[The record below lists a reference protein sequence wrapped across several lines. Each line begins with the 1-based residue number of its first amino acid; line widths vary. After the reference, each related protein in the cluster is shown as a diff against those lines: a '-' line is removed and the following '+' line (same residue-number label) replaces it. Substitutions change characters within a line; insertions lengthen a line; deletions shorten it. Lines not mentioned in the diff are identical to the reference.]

1 MTVSAL
7 DGIAG
12 LGETRRKALL
22 ARFGS
27 VRKLRA
33 ADIDELVEVR
43 GIGRSTAA
51 AIVAAFAR
59 ESPGAPAVNVST
71 GEILDDNTVERA
83 VGASEE
89 DVADAAEGPT

>member
-22 ARFGS
+22 AYFGS

-33 ADIDELVEVR
+33 ADVDELVQVR
-43 GIGRSTAA
+43 GIGASTAE
-51 AIVAAFAR
+51 AIVAAFAK
-59 ESPGAPAVNVST
+59 ESPGAPAVNVTT
-71 GEILDDNTVERA
+71 GEILDDNTVERVRA
-83 VGASEE
+83 ASGE
-89 DVADAAEGPT
+89 DVADAAEGST